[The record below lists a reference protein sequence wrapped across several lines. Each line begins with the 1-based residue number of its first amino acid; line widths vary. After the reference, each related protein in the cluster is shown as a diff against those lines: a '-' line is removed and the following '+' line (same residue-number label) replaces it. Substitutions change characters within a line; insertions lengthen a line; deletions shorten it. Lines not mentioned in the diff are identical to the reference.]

1 MKVLIVKLSAF
12 GDIIH
17 ALPALDDLLSR
28 PEVDEV
34 HWLVDQRY
42 EFVTEALPEQVHVH
56 SVALKGPNP
65 LRALWN
71 TVRSLR
77 RQRFDIV
84 IDLQGLIKSS
94 FLARL
99 IAAPVFGFDP
109 QYAREKP
116 STWFT
121 RHVCFHP
128 QELHIVQQCRRVAA
142 APFVGNPAQQ
152 PAEPLSYTP
161 PHVVLTK
168 AIREAGARIQQQLG
182 LSAGA
187 YVILHIGGGWQTK
200 QLPASTWQ
208 DVARGIASRS
218 WMPVYS
224 WGNEAEHEMAEHL
237 TKNSEAILLPE
248 RLNMSAL
255 CGLLA
260 AARATVG
267 ADTGVLHLAAAL
279 STPTV
284 TFWGPSAS
292 WRSGPIGEKHWHIES
307 NLACGPCFKRT
318 CDHFICMDQ
327 IQAPAILEALHETGS

>member
-42 EFVTEALPEQVHVH
+42 GFVTEAFPEQVHVH

-65 LRALWN
+65 LRAAWN
-71 TVRSLR
+71 TVRALR
-77 RQRFDIV
+77 RQQFDAV
-84 IDLQGLIKSS
+84 IDLQGLIKST

-99 IAAPVFGFDP
+99 IATPVFGFDP

-116 STWFT
+116 STCFT

-128 QELHIVQQCRRVAA
+128 QERHIVQQCRRVAA
-142 APFVGNPAQQ
+142 ALFAGNPAQQ
-152 PAEPLSYTP
+152 PAEPVPYAP
-161 PHVVLTK
+161 PHVALTETM
-168 AIREAGARIQQQLG
+168 REAGARIQQQLS

-200 QLPASTWQ
+200 QLPASTWR
-208 DVARGIASRS
+208 DVARGIALRS
-218 WMPVYS
+218 WTPVYT
-224 WGNEAEHEMAEHL
+224 WGNGAEQEMAKRL
-237 TKNSEAILLPE
+237 ARNSKAMLLPE

-279 STPTV
+279 NTPTV

-307 NLACGPCFKRT
+307 NPSCGPCFKRS
-318 CDHFICMDQ
+318 CDHFICMEQ
-327 IQAPAILEALHETGS
+327 IQAPAILEALHETGG